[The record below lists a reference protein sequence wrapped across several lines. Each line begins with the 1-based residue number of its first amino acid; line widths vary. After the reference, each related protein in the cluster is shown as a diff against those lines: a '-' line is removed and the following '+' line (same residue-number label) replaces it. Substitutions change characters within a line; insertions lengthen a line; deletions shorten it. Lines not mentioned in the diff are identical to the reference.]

1 MWVIS
6 SARQKNEQRGEEEEK
21 YRERERRERERKK
34 QEGRKAT
41 GRHGLCPHSPSTQHP
56 QFIRLF
62 QVRYMSH
69 SKHCTSNKRKP
80 CNISAE
86 YNTGKK
92 MQPCSKK
99 PPQLNKRPVL
109 ITTMKLEH
117 NVKLRTSRTSKDR
130 IQLDKVYADAV
141 AIFRKIIEGCER

>member
-1 MWVIS
+1 M
-6 SARQKNEQRGEEEEK
+6 GHLFCTPEE
-21 YRERERRERERKK
+21 RAERRRRRKISRAGEERERKK

-80 CNISAE
+80 CNISAQ